1 MTRSDVSDFP
11 QKAIAKLPF
20 AAAIIALLGL
30 ADAIYLTIHHYTAE
44 AVPCGLEFDCGAVL
58 NSSYAEIAG
67 IPLAAF
73 GAAAYLTAIVL
84 ALLTAFGNRFTWKM
98 FGMQATMMALV
109 SGYLIY
115 VQYALIK
122 AWCQYCLISAAISF
136 VLFLLFWTSFFI
148 WSPKRISFAD

>member
-1 MTRSDVSDFP
+1 VTPTDANGSS
-11 QKAIAKLPF
+11 QKTIAKLPL
-20 AAAIIALLGL
+20 AAAIVALLGL

-58 NSSYAEIAG
+58 NSSYAEISG

-73 GAAAYLTAIVL
+73 GAAAYFAAFSL
-84 ALLTAFGNRFTWKM
+84 ALLTAFGNRITWNL
-98 FGMQATMMALV
+98 FGIQTTMMAAV

-115 VQYALIK
+115 VQYAFIK

-136 VLFLLFWTSFFI
+136 TLFLLFW
-148 WSPKRISFAD
+148 ISFLIWRRKPTSY

>member
-1 MTRSDVSDFP
+1 MTSAVPSLKRRLP
-11 QKAIAKLPF
+11 KLPI
-20 AAAIIALLGL
+20 AAAFFALSGL

-58 NSSYAEIAG
+58 NSKYAEIGG

-73 GAAAYLTAIVL
+73 GAAAYLAALSLAI
-84 ALLTAFGNRFTWKM
+84 LTALGNRLTWNM
-98 FGMQATMMALV
+98 FGIQATMMAVV

-115 VQYALIK
+115 VQHYYIH

-136 VLFLLFWTSFFI
+136 TLFAIFFVSFLLKLQKTAVS
-148 WSPKRISFAD
+148 S